1 MQYVDKLCRLGILTH
16 IKSNL
21 LHKSILVREKAVL
34 LLSFIIPQYA
44 SSPKPFQKVQ
54 QFENEIRQS
63 LLHADFIS
71 LLIKLAA
78 DKKSTLSILKSVF
91 ICFCEFT
98 TSIPIS
104 DDDCLNFMLTANS
117 CLLTYVCVNISP
129 HLIASKTICSTVQS
143 SKRLVPILPFQ
154 VA

>member
-1 MQYVDKLCRLGILTH
+1 MQYVDKLCRLGILNH
-16 IKSNL
+16 IKTNL
-21 LHKSILVREKAVL
+21 LHKSTLVREKAVL

-71 LLIKLAA
+71 LLIKLAV
-78 DKKSTLSILKSVF
+78 DKTSTLSIRKSVF

-98 TSIPIS
+98 TSISIS
-104 DDDCLNFMLTANS
+104 NDDCLHFLLTANS
-117 CLLTYVCVNISP
+117 CLLTSVCSMYQY
-129 HLIASKTICSTVQS
+129 HLSCSKIVCSIVQS
-143 SKRLVPILPFQ
+143 SKQSVLTLLFQ
-154 VA
+154 TA